1 MLVFSR
7 APVFCVNP
15 QPVNACTLAY
25 VEDGTTLIGFDVDD
39 VCLEN
44 TEWGW
49 DSFVSIRLL
58 STLVDGAAS
67 PSLNMASML

>member
-7 APVFCVNP
+7 VSVSRASLFLFDDP

-25 VEDGTTLIGFDVDD
+25 VEDGTTLVGFDVDD

-44 TEWGW
+44 TE
-49 DSFVSIRLL
+49 
-58 STLVDGAAS
+58 
-67 PSLNMASML
+67 